1 MGYNTG
7 MLICGLGILSIL
19 PAVSCLSA
27 QVSHRDQA
35 LLTPRGGHQGAV
47 HTLIYDEQERLLSAG
62 DDGFLGI
69 WDIPGAVAEERFQV
83 SPYAIPAMVLRPGK
97 SQVSLLERDGIDQYR
112 IAAWDYEAKQKLFTL
127 NFRYPVS
134 YITYS
139 GGGNFLILV
148 QQGNPEVQFIHA
160 ETGEILK
167 APDSTGALSFAATG
181 KSERTM
187 IGYDPLGVLSYWD
200 LESGKEIRRFT
211 VPDHIG
217 TPILFGNNRFIGGID
232 AKGLVILDAVSGT
245 TIVRERGISQGKV
258 FALGGE
264 LPEFM
269 CLTTGPGASILYHFA
284 MSTTGRLE
292 IKNQWPV
299 PSWLPEVM
307 SAVITADALVLGT
320 LDGGVWIGKQDGTVT
335 MLEVRNQESIID
347 AAAVA
352 SSLAFLSKAQVLGFI
367 PLDYTQLEDKTLIP
381 VEPSSYT
388 RLASDPEA
396 GEGGMDGLLLWQET
410 PTGSFPVIRT
420 LGEDAVPAPQRETLV
435 LDRLSLRFPL
445 RTAVL
450 RGEQALFLDAAGNI
464 TVLSIHTG
472 ERLFSFSSVASLD
485 ATLLKDGNILIG
497 QSVVSGNTPFLM
509 VNSSTG
515 ETLPLGIAG
524 SVGVR
529 VYCGASG
536 VPYGITVDAQEG
548 RLTTAIT
555 KLSLT
560 NSSHATQLAAYPG
573 EDTGF
578 SLAESRGT
586 LVSTLGGEEAMLYDA
601 RGMRPLKRS
610 PGFPVRLIDGGR
622 YCIALDTEGTIAWY
636 DPESG
641 TLLAL
646 FHLYENEWILEKPG
660 TPLIRGRLNQRAQ
673 AEDRER

>member
-7 MLICGLGILSIL
+7 ILICGLSLLSIL

-27 QVSHRDQA
+27 QVPQADKA
-35 LLTPRGGHQGAV
+35 LLIPRGGHQGAV
-47 HTLIYDEQERLLSAG
+47 HTLIYDEQGRLLSAG

-97 SQVSLLERDGIDQYR
+97 SQVSLLERDGIDRYR
-112 IAAWDYEAKQKLFTL
+112 IAAWDYEAKQKLFTIDS
-127 NFRYPVS
+127 RYPIS

-160 ETGEILK
+160 ETGNILK
-167 APDSTGALSFAATG
+167 APDSTGTLSFAATG

-187 IGYDPLGVLSYWD
+187 IGYAPSGILSYWD

-211 VPDHIG
+211 VPDHIRM
-217 TPILFGNNRFIGGID
+217 PFLFGNNRFIGGID
-232 AKGLVILDAVSGT
+232 AGGLVILDAVSGT
-245 TIVRERGISQGKV
+245 TIARERGISQGKV

-264 LPEFM
+264 TPEFM
-269 CLTTGPGASILYHFA
+269 CLATGPGASKLYHFA
-284 MSTTGRLE
+284 MSNTGRLE
-292 IKNQWPV
+292 IKTQWPV
-299 PSWLPEVM
+299 PLQLPEVM
-307 SAVITADALVLGT
+307 SAVITADTLALGT
-320 LDGGVWIGKQDGTVT
+320 MDGGVWIGKADGTVA
-335 MLEVRNQESIID
+335 MMEVRNQESIID

-352 SSLAFLSKAQVLGFI
+352 SSLAFLTEGQVLGFI

-381 VEPSSYT
+381 LEPSIYT

-410 PTGSFPVIRT
+410 PTGSLPIIRT
-420 LGEDAVPAPQRETLV
+420 LGTDAVPVSQGKTLV
-435 LDRLSLRFPL
+435 LDQLSLRFPL
-445 RTAVL
+445 RSAVL
-450 RGEQALFLDAAGNI
+450 RGEQALFLDSVGNI
-464 TVLSIHTG
+464 TVLSVSTG
-472 ERLFSFSSVASLD
+472 ARLFSFSSVASLD

-497 QSVVSGNTPFLM
+497 QSVVSGSAPFLI

-515 ETLPLGIAG
+515 ETLPLPIPA
-524 SVGVR
+524 SVGAR

-536 VPYGITVDAQEG
+536 VPYGVTVDAQEG

-555 KLSLT
+555 RLSLA
-560 NSSHATQLAAYPG
+560 NPSHSSQVAVYPG

-578 SLAESRGT
+578 GIAESRET
-586 LVSTLGGEEAMLYDA
+586 LAATLGGEEAIFYGS
-601 RGMRPLKRS
+601 RSPRPFKRS
-610 PGFPVRLIDGGR
+610 PGFPLRLIDGGA

-641 TLLAL
+641 ALLAL
-646 FHLYENEWILEKPG
+646 FHLYENEWILEKPEA
-660 TPLIRGRLNQRAQ
+660 PPIRGGLNWKAQ
-673 AEDRER
+673 TEDGRR